1 MLMKLWGMGYRV
13 GVSRVYI
20 GLFKTVCFNIY
31 IYIYIYKY
39 MYVCMYTHTTKINF
53 MLIGIQELYKK
64 IKNK

>member
-31 IYIYIYKY
+31 IYIYIY
-39 MYVCMYTHTTKINF
+39 VCMYVHTHH
-53 MLIGIQELYKK
+53 QD
-64 IKNK
+64 